1 MFMKNIFYY
10 QILCYNK
17 NMEKNKTICAIST
30 PVGNGGISI
39 VRMSGSESK
48 KILQKITNFDTKK
61 MEARKMYLAKI
72 NTKSFNEQGLI
83 VWFKEPY
90 SYTGEEMVEIQ
101 CHGGI
106 IIANGILNELIEK
119 GAVLAESGEFTKR
132 AFVNGKMSLDSAEGV
147 IDMINA
153 QSEEAVKAGYNLMT
167 GKLKEKVN
175 NIQNLLTDCEAK
187 VEVALDYPEEDIDY
201 STSKEIK
208 LELENCKAKID
219 ELLET
224 VNTGRLVKNGIN
236 ILILGKPN
244 AGKSSLLNALVGYN
258 KAIVTNIAG
267 TTRDMVEDSYTYKNL
282 SFNVTDTAGIRE
294 AESIV
299 EQIGIERAEES
310 VKSADIILVV
320 LDGSRPIEK
329 DDEKIL
335 SMVKDKIVL
344 YVINKIDLPKK
355 INRTFE
361 QMVEISAMRNER
373 VLALKEDIYNLV
385 VDKNMLSGGLLITN
399 TRHANALKEANL
411 SIESAIKEIKN
422 GTTLDL
428 VATDI
433 KSAWLSL
440 GEITGVVN
448 NQEIINTIFSKFCLG
463 K

>member
-1 MFMKNIFYY
+1 
-10 QILCYNK
+10 
-17 NMEKNKTICAIST
+17 MEKNKTICAIST
-30 PVGNGGISI
+30 PIGNGGISI
-39 VRMSGSESK
+39 VRMSGCQSK
-48 KILQKITNFDTKK
+48 KILQKIVDFDTEK
-61 MEARKMYLAKI
+61 MEARKMYLTKI
-72 NTKSFNEQGLI
+72 HTKNFDEQGLI

-106 IIANGILNELIEK
+106 IIANGILNELLEK

-132 AFVNGKMSLDSAEGV
+132 AFVNGKMSLDSAEGI

-167 GKLKEKVN
+167 GKLKEQVES
-175 NIQNLLTDCEAK
+175 IQNLLTNCEAK

-208 LELENCKAKID
+208 DELEVCRQKID
-219 ELLET
+219 ELLAT
-224 VNTGRLVKNGIN
+224 ANTGRLVKNGIN

-244 AGKSSLLNALVGYN
+244 AGKSSLLNALVGFSR
-258 KAIVTNIAG
+258 AIVTDIAG

-282 SFNVTDTAGIRE
+282 SFNVIDTAGIRE
-294 AESIV
+294 TESIV
-299 EQIGIERAEES
+299 ERIGIERAEES
-310 VKSADIILVV
+310 VKGADLILVV
-320 LDGSRPIEK
+320 LDGSKPIEN

-335 SMVKDKIVL
+335 KMVKDKIVL
-344 YVINKIDLPKK
+344 YVVNKIDLPKK
-355 INRTFE
+355 INRTFD
-361 QMVEISAMRNER
+361 QMIEISAMRNER
-373 VLALKEDIYNLV
+373 VMALKEDIYNLI
-385 VDKNMLSGGLLITN
+385 VDKNMLNGGLIITN
-399 TRHANALKEANL
+399 TRHISALKEANK
-411 SIESAIKEIKN
+411 SIISAIKEIEL
-422 GTTLDL
+422 GTSLDL

-433 KSAWLSL
+433 KAAWLSL